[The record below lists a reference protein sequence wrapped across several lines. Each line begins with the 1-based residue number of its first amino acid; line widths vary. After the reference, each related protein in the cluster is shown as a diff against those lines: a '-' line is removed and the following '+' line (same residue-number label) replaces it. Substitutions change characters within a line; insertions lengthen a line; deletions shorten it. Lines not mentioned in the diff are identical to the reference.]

1 MLLEQVNGIHLFLK
15 VLSTN
20 SKKDHLEI
28 VFNRLANNLVK
39 FLKNSWCYFEGDF

>member
-20 SKKDHLEI
+20 FKKDHLEI
-28 VFNRLANNLVK
+28 LFNRLANNHKVSKEFLV
-39 FLKNSWCYFEGDF
+39 LL